1 MKPDALRIRKR
12 IVKDFPERFTA
23 FQARNDVLDTLIR
36 NFPTQ
41 TERIKAA
48 AERYLAPLPGIAVI
62 SSSNYIAVAAKL
74 MEAGL
79 MLDWAEELARKG
91 ALQYEDETAKQIR
104 RQRARYE
111 DTLGRIYLKQGR
123 VKDAKAHLKKAL
135 TNDPELFTT
144 LLALG
149 QIAEQGRPH

>member
-1 MKPDALRIRKR
+1 
-12 IVKDFPERFTA
+12 
-23 FQARNDVLDTLIR
+23 
-36 NFPTQ
+36 
-41 TERIKAA
+41 
-48 AERYLAPLPGIAVI
+48 
-62 SSSNYIAVAAKL
+62 

-104 RQRARYE
+104 RQRARNE

-123 VKDAKAHLKKAL
+123 LKEAKTHLKKAL

-144 LLALG
+144 LIALG
-149 QIAEQGRPH
+149 QIAEQDRHHRKLSNTFHRRQSSRV